1 MKLKQNLS
9 SVFHSENSSTFAAAV
24 VEIKRSR
31 EHKNTVGVDTE
42 RVATIDTTSSKQV
55 QTLTTCV
62 GR

>member
-1 MKLKQNLS
+1 MSK
-9 SVFHSENSSTFAAAV
+9 NSSTLPAAVV

-42 RVATIDTTSSKQV
+42 KVATIDTTSSKQV
-55 QTLTTCV
+55 QTLMTCV